1 MVPDNLW
8 NGSLKNAIQIPI
20 QDGALPARLPSSVAS
35 VASMTLVARAMN
47 GLSGVVPKSAVL
59 FEVRHCLALSRTVET
74 QVSTGERLIAARAVV
89 ALVRAYD
96 RVLDNIRLTP
106 LSVEEQQSMRD
117 RLGPVTQLLKRY
129 RMR

>member
-1 MVPDNLW
+1 MD
-8 NGSLKNAIQIPI
+8 
-20 QDGALPARLPSSVAS
+20 
-35 VASMTLVARAMN
+35 
-47 GLSGVVPKSAVL
+47 GLSGVVLESSVL
-59 FEVRHCLALSRTVET
+59 CEVQACLTMSRTVET
-74 QVSTGERLIAARAVV
+74 QVSSGERLVAARAVV

-117 RLGPVTQLLKRY
+117 QLGPVTQLLRKY

>member
-1 MVPDNLW
+1 VVPDSFRD
-8 NGSLKNAIQIPI
+8 GGLKNATQIPM
-20 QDGALPARLPSSVAS
+20 QEGALPVRLPASAAAVA
-35 VASMTLVARAMN
+35 LVARAMDALP
-47 GLSGVVPKSAVL
+47 GLVL
-59 FEVRHCLALSRTVET
+59 ESTVQFEVRDCLALSRTVEA

-117 RLGPVTQLLKRY
+117 RLGPVTQLLRRY

>member
-1 MVPDNLW
+1 LRDGV
-8 NGSLKNAIQIPI
+8 LKNATQIPM
-20 QDGALPARLPSSVAS
+20 QDGVLPVRLPAS
-35 VASMTLVARAMN
+35 VAAAALVARAMEA
-47 GLSGVVPKSAVL
+47 LPSIVL
-59 FEVRHCLALSRTVET
+59 ESTVQFEVQACLTLSRTVEM

-89 ALVRAYD
+89 ELVRAYD

-117 RLGPVTQLLKRY
+117 QLGPVTQLLRRY

>member
-1 MVPDNLW
+1 VACVNT
-8 NGSLKNAIQIPI
+8 
-20 QDGALPARLPSSVAS
+20 LPG
-35 VASMTLVARAMN
+35 LV
-47 GLSGVVPKSAVL
+47 LESTVL
-59 FEVRHCLALSRTVET
+59 FEVEACLTLSRTVET
-74 QVSTGERLIAARAVV
+74 QVSTGERLNAARAVV

-117 RLGPVTQLLKRY
+117 RLGPVTQLLRKY

>member
-1 MVPDNLW
+1 MD
-8 NGSLKNAIQIPI
+8 AF
-20 QDGALPARLPSSVAS
+20 PS
-35 VASMTLVARAMN
+35 
-47 GLSGVVPKSAVL
+47 VVLESTVVS
-59 FEVRHCLALSRTVET
+59 EVQACLALSRTVQT

-89 ALVRAYD
+89 DLVKAYD

-117 RLGPVTQLLKRY
+117 RLGPVTQLLRRY

>member
-1 MVPDNLW
+1 LE
-8 NGSLKNAIQIPI
+8 S
-20 QDGALPARLPSSVAS
+20 
-35 VASMTLVARAMN
+35 T
-47 GLSGVVPKSAVL
+47 VL
-59 FEVRHCLALSRTVET
+59 FEVQACLTQSRTVEM
-74 QVSTGERLIAARAVV
+74 QVSTGERLNAARAVV

-117 RLGPVTQLLKRY
+117 RLGSVTQLLRRY